1 MLNKKIWKHP
11 PDIFKRCYEN
21 KNENN
26 IAVSAVG
33 RRGLIRLELD
43 ANSDSKTFVSNL
55 QSKAPLLVQKA
66 LYPDTEFPLMAKIY
80 IMSSAG
86 GVLERDRL
94 EIDIIALEKTSSIFT
109 TQAATKI
116 YKMDKDYASQEI
128 NIYMHKGSYLEF
140 IPEQIIPY
148 GSSRFYQSV
157 NLKLE
162 ANCTVVYCEILSA
175 GRMASGEI
183 FDFDICFLQMA
194 AYDEKDNIIFA
205 DNMNIQPDKY
215 RKYIRYAFGYKMIL
229 LNLYI
234 ITKKIDYKTL
244 DHNITNIIKDQ
255 SLYGSCS
262 ALPNEYGM
270 VIRMLSDSVDETKC
284 FARSVSSV
292 IRGFVFG

>member
-66 LYPDTEFPLMAKIY
+66 LYPDIEFPLMAKIY
-80 IMSSAG
+80 IMSSSG